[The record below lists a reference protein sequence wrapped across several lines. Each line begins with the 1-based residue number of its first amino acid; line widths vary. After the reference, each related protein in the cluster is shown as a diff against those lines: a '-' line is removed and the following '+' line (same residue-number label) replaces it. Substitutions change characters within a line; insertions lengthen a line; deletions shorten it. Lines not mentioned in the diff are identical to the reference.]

1 MIELVVD
8 LYRLD
13 VAELFQIQCNQVGDV
28 EIFPARNTGTL
39 EVDMCHIADDLQF
52 GEPCKTVIDGGI
64 SPAVFRC
71 AGALEI
77 FFQNAFG

>member
-1 MIELVVD
+1 MIELVVY
-8 LYRLD
+8 LHGLD
-13 VAELFQIQCNQVGDV
+13 GTELFQIQRDQVGDI
-28 EIFPARNTGTL
+28 EIFSARNTGTL
-39 EVDMCHIADDLQF
+39 EVDMRHIADDLQF

-77 FFQNAFG
+77 FLQNALG